1 MGVQRVM
8 DEQAGRERREP
19 RGIGG
24 ELIIPV
30 AALAFTV
37 YYFITILDVPWT
49 AQVSAF
55 FVGAILI
62 LLLLIFFIRTAL
74 SLHRGEVSL
83 RVGEILEPVLFVP
96 RRIAL
101 LALTIGYVLLIQW
114 AGFTLTTFVFLV
126 LAMLLL
132 NEGRRKGLIL
142 ILSAVFAIGGWL
154 LFIVAF
160 ETRFP
165 AGPFEQLMKG
175 LF

>member
-1 MGVQRVM
+1 MN
-8 DEQAGRERREP
+8 EEAGREKHEP
-19 RGIGG
+19 RSIGG

-37 YYFITILDVPWT
+37 YYITTIIDVPWT
-49 AQVSAF
+49 AQVSAL
-55 FVGAILI
+55 FVGGILI
-62 LLLLIFFIRTAL
+62 LLLLIFFIRTAV
-74 SLHRGEVSL
+74 SLGRGEVSL
-83 RVGEILEPVLFVP
+83 RVGEIVEPVLFVP
-96 RRIAL
+96 RRIVL

-114 AGFTLTTFVFLV
+114 AGFTITTFVFLL

-132 NEGRRKGLIL
+132 NEGRNKRLIL
-142 ILSAVFAIGGWL
+142 ILSVAFSIGGWL

-165 AGPFEQLMKG
+165 AGPFEQFMKG